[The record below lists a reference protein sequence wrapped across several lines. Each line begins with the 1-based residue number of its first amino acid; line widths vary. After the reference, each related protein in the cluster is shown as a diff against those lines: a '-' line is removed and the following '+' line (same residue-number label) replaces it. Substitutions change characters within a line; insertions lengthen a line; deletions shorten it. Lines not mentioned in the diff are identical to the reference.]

1 MLCPPQPHSLPACVR
16 ATENSKGKSSPNP
29 QCKGRHSHERGSGV
43 VPTVRFRFA
52 LLNIPGLR
60 HWGRGAHTKICLHVH
75 EGTARHLGKTV
86 SLAYF
91 SKEPFCSQVENCQNP
106 HMTTF
111 GKVSKNPKLGY
122 FHRDI
127 HP

>member
-1 MLCPPQPHSLPACVR
+1 MR
-16 ATENSKGKSSPNP
+16 A
-29 QCKGRHSHERGSGV
+29 SGV

-52 LLNIPGLR
+52 LLNIPGFR
-60 HWGRGAHTKICLHVH
+60 YWGRGAHTKIRLHMY
-75 EGTARHLGKTV
+75 EGTTRHLGKTV

-91 SKEPFCSQVENCQNP
+91 SKETFCSQVENCQNP
-106 HMTTF
+106 HTTTF
-111 GKVSKNPKLGY
+111 GKVSKNPKLRY

>member
-1 MLCPPQPHSLPACVR
+1 M
-16 ATENSKGKSSPNP
+16 ATENSKGKGSSNP
-29 QCKGRHSHERGSGV
+29 QCKGRHSH

-52 LLNIPGLR
+52 LLNRPGLR
-60 HWGRGAHTKICLHVH
+60 YWGRGAHTKIRLHVY
-75 EGTARHLGKTV
+75 EGTTRHLGKTV

-91 SKEPFCSQVENCQNP
+91 SKETFCSQVENCQNP